1 MKETVLLAENLK
13 KSFEEIKPL
22 KGVSLEAK
30 KGSVCSIVG
39 SSGSGKST
47 FLRCLN
53 FLEQPDSGLVS
64 LQGDAI
70 QFKENENISQQ
81 TKKKIRQFRMKL
93 GMVFQQF
100 NLWSHMTILDN
111 VAAALIVVQKM
122 KRKLAYEKAE
132 HYLNQVGIGDKI
144 KNYPIQLS
152 GGQQQ
157 RAAIARALAT
167 EPLVMLFDEPTSA
180 LDPELVQEVL
190 GVIQNLA
197 KQGGTMIL
205 VTHEMNFAKDISD
218 EICFFHDG
226 IIRKRGTPKE
236 IFSSKDP
243 VLKKFFSN
251 Q

>member
-1 MKETVLLAENLK
+1 M
-13 KSFEEIKPL
+13 
-22 KGVSLEAK
+22 
-30 KGSVCSIVG
+30 
-39 SSGSGKST
+39 GKRKT
-47 FLRCLN
+47 
-53 FLEQPDSGLVS
+53 
-64 LQGDAI
+64 
-70 QFKENENISQQ
+70 
-81 TKKKIRQFRMKL
+81 TK
-93 GMVFQQF
+93 
-100 NLWSHMTILDN
+100 TILDN
-111 VAAALIVVQKM
+111 VAASFNCSGKEKDQKM

>member
-144 KNYPIQLS
+144 KNYPIQL
-152 GGQQQ
+152 Q
-157 RAAIARALAT
+157 A
-167 EPLVMLFDEPTSA
+167 D
-180 LDPELVQEVL
+180 
-190 GVIQNLA
+190 N
-197 KQGGTMIL
+197 
-205 VTHEMNFAKDISD
+205 
-218 EICFFHDG
+218 
-226 IIRKRGTPKE
+226 
-236 IFSSKDP
+236 
-243 VLKKFFSN
+243 
-251 Q
+251 